1 MYPTLEKVKEI
12 AASGEYHRIPVCK
25 ELYADRYTPVEV
37 MRVLRKASKHC
48 YLLES
53 ASQTEVW
60 GRFSFLGYEPAMEI
74 TCTDGVLNIRKPG
87 EDMVVT
93 KKVEHPGD
101 TLREIIEQYK
111 TPVMEE
117 LPSFTGGLVGYFS
130 YDYIKYSEPT
140 LRLDAK
146 DEEGFQDVNLMLFH
160 KVIAFD
166 NYRQKLILITGVRL
180 DGDLEENYE
189 NAQRELEEM
198 ERLIRSG
205 AKAVFKPLK
214 LEEEFQ
220 PGAEKAEYCR
230 WWKKQKNISGKV
242 IFSRWFFL
250 IHLRQRQKEVFLI
263 LTGYCG
269 HRIRHLICS
278 TSQVTISKW
287 QELRRKRLRSLKME
301 RSAPSRWQEQDP
313 VERRRRKIRGWNE
326 NCWQMKKNWQNIT
339 CL

>member
-130 YDYIKYSEPT
+130 YDYIN
-140 LRLDAK
+140 RII
-146 DEEGFQDVNLMLFH
+146 FH
-160 KVIAFD
+160 
-166 NYRQKLILITGVRL
+166 
-180 DGDLEENYE
+180 
-189 NAQRELEEM
+189 
-198 ERLIRSG
+198 
-205 AKAVFKPLK
+205 
-214 LEEEFQ
+214 
-220 PGAEKAEYCR
+220 CR
-230 WWKKQKNISGKV
+230 IKH
-242 IFSRWFFL
+242 FL
-250 IHLRQRQKEVFLI
+250 CL
-263 LTGYCG
+263 
-269 HRIRHLICS
+269 
-278 TSQVTISKW
+278 
-287 QELRRKRLRSLKME
+287 
-301 RSAPSRWQEQDP
+301 P
-313 VERRRRKIRGWNE
+313 V
-326 NCWQMKKNWQNIT
+326 
-339 CL
+339 